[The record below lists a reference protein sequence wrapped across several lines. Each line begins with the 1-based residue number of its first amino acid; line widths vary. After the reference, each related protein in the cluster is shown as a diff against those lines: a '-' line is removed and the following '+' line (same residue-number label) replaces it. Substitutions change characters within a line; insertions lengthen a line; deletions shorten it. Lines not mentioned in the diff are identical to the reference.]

1 MGAGNSAST
10 SGSNM
15 QYSSQNSAP
24 WSPQSGYLTTA
35 WQNAQDAYANQQNN
49 PYKGQFASG
58 PTSGQYGAYNTA
70 SNAATNVLG
79 SSANQ
84 LNSGQD
90 YMTQGSNYSNQGAT
104 GLQNTLAG
112 NTVDNHISNAQKF
125 AAGFDPNK
133 QASSAMTGAKQDLA
147 DNTIPNIYRQGSAA
161 GGINSSN
168 AALMQSNAEAK
179 FGQQEAALANQYA
192 AQEFNQGYTNSQ
204 GTTNSNIQGYGALG
218 ALGSNMYS
226 GGNTAVNSGV
236 SNANT
241 GATMGV
247 NAANGTQNLNQLK
260 NTSDLSNYLGNYK
273 LSQDNLNNL
282 WNIVGGK
289 SWGGTTTGT
298 SYGTKQDTTQQ
309 TPSTMSTIGSGL
321 GSLGSLFG
329 TGGSGGLLGS
339 LGSLFGVKLGGN

>member
-1 MGAGNSAST
+1 MGAGNSSSS

-15 QYSSQNSAP
+15 QYSSQTSNP

-49 PYKGQFASG
+49 QYKGQFASG
-58 PTSGQYGAYNTA
+58 PTSDQYGAYSTA
-70 SNAATNVLG
+70 SNAAMNVM
-79 SSANQ
+79 
-84 LNSGQD
+84 NSGSNQQSSGKD
-90 YMTQGSNYSNQGAT
+90 YMTQGANYSNAGAT
-104 GLQNTLAG
+104 GLSDTLAG

-125 AAGFDPNK
+125 AAGFDPNA
-133 QASSAMTGAKQDLA
+133 QAKAAMLGAKQDLS
-147 DNTIPNIYRQGSAA
+147 DSTIPNIYRQGSAA

-179 FGQQEAALANQYA
+179 FGQQEGALANQYA
-192 AQEFNQGYTNSQ
+192 AQEYNQGYTNSQ

-226 GGNTAVNSGV
+226 GGNNAVNSGV
-236 SNANT
+236 SNTNT

-247 NAANGTQNLNQLK
+247 NAANGTQSLNQLK
-260 NTSDLSNYLGNYK
+260 NTSDLQNYLGNYK

-282 WNIVGGK
+282 WNIIGGK

-298 SYGTKQDTTQQ
+298 SYGTQQQQTQQ

-321 GSLGSLFG
+321 GALGSLFG
-329 TGGSGGLLGS
+329 SGGSGGLLGS
-339 LGSLFGVKLGGN
+339 LGGLFK